1 MTGHRLT
8 QYRKQGG
15 LTQDKAARLLGVSQT
30 YLSLL
35 ESGERP
41 LTEQLKRKVVRV
53 FNVELTA
60 LPAKMSSYKVLKTS
74 DDQLTSDLA
83 TLGYLG
89 FSHWK
94 RSRRKNP
101 ADVLLSA
108 LNSDRRDARLVEALP
123 WLLFTFPGLEW
134 NDVVMTAKAY
144 DLQNRLGFVTNVAKR
159 MAERYGSQAT
169 VQQLKTVEAK
179 LERSKFERQETLCKE
194 TMTRAE
200 REWLKVQR
208 TEEAKQWNLLTDLS
222 PQHLNWQYYVTA

>member
-60 LPAKMSSYKVLKTS
+60 LPARMSSYKVLKTS

-108 LNSDRRDARLVEALP
+108 LNADKRDARLVEALP
-123 WLLFTFPGLEW
+123 WVVFQFPDMEW
-134 NDVVMTAKAY
+134 KSLVMTAKAH
-144 DLQNRLGFVTNVAKR
+144 DLQNRLGFVTNVARR
-159 MAERYGSQAT
+159 MAEKYGNQAT
-169 VQQLKTVEAK
+169 AQKLGSVEAGLEGSK
-179 LERSKFERQETLCKE
+179 LEKVGTLCNE

-200 REWLKVQR
+200 RSWLAQNSPP
-208 TEEAKQWNLLTDLS
+208 EAEHWHLLTDLS
-222 PQHLNWQYYVTA
+222 PQYLDHYDD